1 MKKFDLIDKSLPR
14 ILHGG
19 DYNPEQWIETKEIWD
34 EDMRLM
40 NAAHCNEMTVGI
52 FSWAELEPE
61 EGKFDFSWLDEI
73 IEKVYSAG
81 GRVILA
87 TPSGARP
94 RWLAEKYPEVLRV
107 SYHGERNMYSG
118 RHNHCTSS
126 PIYREKVRIINEKL
140 AERYGKHPAVA
151 AWHLSNEYSGACY
164 CPLCRENFRK
174 WLQKR
179 YDNDINK
186 LNHEYWSR
194 FWAHRY
200 DSFSQVEPP
209 MEFGDT
215 TLLGLN
221 IDWKRF
227 SSDMIV
233 DFARAEADTIRKY
246 SDKEITTNC
255 MCEFSGYD
263 HYKMAEV
270 LDRTSYDF
278 YPDWYRGIEN
288 QMIRTEYLGA
298 LYRGMKGGKPFMIME
313 SAPGINAGG
322 MTYRKLKSSEEQ
334 LMEAIG
340 CVANGADMI
349 GYFQWRKGRGAY
361 EKIHGAVVDHYGKE
375 DSRVFKAVTKTG
387 EYLEKISGVVGSG
400 MAAEVAVAH
409 DYETIWALEGTAQ
422 LTGFPGKNGYDYTSK
437 MLFNAFREKNIQTDV
452 IPYSEDFSRYK
463 VLCLPVPYTA
473 DEAFAE
479 KIKNYVKNGGILI
492 STYLTAVT
500 NENDLCH
507 LGGVPGLG
515 LSEVFGLRVD
525 EVDTFED
532 IPESGKNSVNY
543 KGKSYLTPGIAEVIK
558 PCGAATL
565 AEYEK
570 SYYAGTPAILV
581 NNYGRGKAY
590 YIGFMP
596 KGDLAA
602 QLISDIAAE
611 NGIEPIQGIE
621 AEHGVRITVRENE
634 NEKYYFV
641 INYTASEKKITLS
654 EAVKNLISEKEEL
667 GEMTL
672 EPNGVRI
679 FLKK

>member
-1 MKKFDLIDKSLPR
+1 MKKFDLIDKSFPR

-40 NAAHCNEMTVGI
+40 KAAHCNEMTVGI

-94 RWLAEKYPEVLRV
+94 HWLAEKYPEVLRV
-107 SYHGERNMYSG
+107 GYNGKRIAFSD
-118 RHNHCTSS
+118 RHNHCPSS
-126 PIYREKVRIINEKL
+126 TVYREKVRIINEKL
-140 AERYGKHPAVA
+140 AVRYGKHPAVA
-151 AWHLSNEYSGACY
+151 AWHLSNEYSSVCY
-164 CPLCRENFRK
+164 CPLCRESFK
-174 WLQKR
+174 SWLKKR

-186 LNHEYWSR
+186 LNRAYWNR
-194 FWAHRY
+194 FWSHRY
-200 DSFSQVEPP
+200 DNFDQVEPP
-209 MEFGDT
+209 MENGECMT
-215 TLLGLN
+215 LGLN

-227 SSDMIV
+227 ASDMIV
-233 DFARAEADTIRKY
+233 DFAKAEADAIRKH

-255 MCEFSGYD
+255 MCEFAGYD
-263 HYKMAEV
+263 HYKMADV
-270 LDRTSYDF
+270 LDRTANDF
-278 YPDWYRGIEN
+278 YPDWYRGLEYQGN
-288 QMIRTEYLGA
+288 RLEYLAA

-349 GYFQWRKGRGAY
+349 GYFQWRKGRGNY

-375 DSRVFKAVTKTG
+375 DARVFRSVAEIG
-387 EYLEKISGVVGSG
+387 RYLEKIASVAGTG
-400 MAAEVAVAH
+400 MKSEVAVTH
-409 DYETIWALEGTAQ
+409 DYETIWALDGSPQ
-422 LTGFPGKNGYDYTSK
+422 RVGFPGKNGYAHTSK
-437 MLFNAFREKNIQTDV
+437 MLFRAFREKNIQTDI
-452 IPYSEDFSRYK
+452 IPYGEDFSKYK
-463 VLCLPVPYTA
+463 VLCLPVPYIM
-473 DEAFAE
+473 EEELAE
-479 KIKNYVKNGGILI
+479 KLKEYVKNGGILV
-492 STYLTAVT
+492 STYLTAVADGT
-500 NENDLCH
+500 DLCH

-515 LSEVFGLRVD
+515 LTEVFGLRVD

-543 KGKSYLTPGIAEVIK
+543 KGKSYITPGIAEVIV
-558 PCGAATL
+558 PSGADVLAT
-565 AEYEK
+565 YEK
-570 SYYAGTPAILV
+570 DYYRGTPAVLC
-581 NNYGRGKAY
+581 NNYGKGKAY
-590 YIGFMP
+590 YVGFMP
-596 KGDLAA
+596 TGDLLEA
-602 QLISDIAAE
+602 LINDITDE
-611 NGIEPIQGIE
+611 NGIAPVVEMA
-621 AEHGVRITVRENE
+621 AEKGVRVSVREGDG
-634 NEKYYFV
+634 EKYVFAV
-641 INYTASEKKITLS
+641 NYTAEEKKITLS
-654 EAVKNLISEKEEL
+654 EGMKNLISEREES
-667 GEMTL
+667 GEQTI